1 MAAEQADYR
10 TPGQLIESLLVDR
23 GWDQKF
29 LAYWLGVSETI
40 VSRTMSGA
48 RPVDAQM
55 ALNLSDVFGV
65 PPERFLM
72 LQQSI
77 ALEKAKLI
85 TPSDPTR
92 AAKATLF
99 GSLPISEMIK
109 RGWLKVKSAKD
120 VEGVSGEL
128 KKFFGVP
135 SLDQIETTL
144 PHAARKT
151 VVVGESSEKM
161 AADAQLVWLYRA
173 KRIAQEMMVAPYS
186 HFSVRRAIKELEP
199 LMASA
204 TSCRKVSR
212 VLASAGIRFVV
223 IQTIGPAKIDGAC
236 FWLDENSPV
245 IAMSLRHDR
254 IDNFWFTLRHEL
266 EHVARTHGQPDQM
279 TLDFELEG
287 VKAGVGQN
295 VPEEEKL
302 ANSAAANFG
311 FSREY
316 LDKFITRKSPFF
328 RETDVLGFANTV
340 KVHPGIVVGRLQYA
354 TERFDLLRK
363 HLVGVRRHVVAE
375 AMVDGWGNAAPID

>member
-1 MAAEQADYR
+1 MPETEFR
-10 TPGQLIESLLVDR
+10 TPGQLIESLLADR
-23 GWDQKF
+23 GWEQKF
-29 LAYWLGVSETI
+29 LAHWLGVSETI
-40 VSRTMSGA
+40 VSRTVNGV

-55 ALNLSDVFGV
+55 ALKLSEVFGV

-85 TPSDPTR
+85 TPLDPGR
-92 AAKATLF
+92 AAKAMLF

-120 VEGVSGEL
+120 VEGVAREL
-128 KKFFGVP
+128 EKFFGVP
-135 SLDQIETTL
+135 SLDEIETL

-151 VVVGESSEKM
+151 LVIGESPEKL

-173 KRIAQEMMVAPYS
+173 KKIAEEMMVAPYS
-186 HFSVRRAIKELEP
+186 HFGTRRAIKELEP
-199 LMASA
+199 LMVSA
-204 TSCRKVSR
+204 ASCRKVSR
-212 VLASAGIRFVV
+212 ILAAAGIRFVV
-223 IQTIGPAKIDGAC
+223 NQTIGPAKIDGAC

-245 IAMSLRHDR
+245 IAMTLRHDR
-254 IDNFWFTLRHEL
+254 IDNFWFTLRHEI

-287 VKAGVGQN
+287 AKAGVGQN

-311 FSREY
+311 FSQDY
-316 LDKFITRKSPFF
+316 LEKFITRKSPFF
-328 RETDVLGFANTV
+328 READVLGFANTV
-340 KVHPGIVVGRLQYA
+340 KVHPGIVVGRLQHA

-363 HLVGVRRHVVAE
+363 HLVGVRHHVVAE
-375 AMVDGWGNAAPID
+375 AMVDGWGNAAPV